1 MAVKEGC
8 LDHTLSEVE
17 ELTGAV
23 RLLKSEL
30 ADQPAALKLA
40 YGKKLEYIRSR
51 FGVYKSLVEQLEEAP
66 EEKAGELHDSAERVW
81 KELKGLIDGLLL
93 KLA

>member
-1 MAVKEGC
+1 MAVKEAC

-30 ADQPAALKLA
+30 ADQPAAL
-40 YGKKLEYIRSR
+40 
-51 FGVYKSLVEQLEEAP
+51 EELQGQQA
-66 EEKAGELHDSAERVW
+66 
-81 KELKGLIDGLLL
+81 GLLVL
-93 KLA
+93 LGLHGPVRRRARLEFRRQ